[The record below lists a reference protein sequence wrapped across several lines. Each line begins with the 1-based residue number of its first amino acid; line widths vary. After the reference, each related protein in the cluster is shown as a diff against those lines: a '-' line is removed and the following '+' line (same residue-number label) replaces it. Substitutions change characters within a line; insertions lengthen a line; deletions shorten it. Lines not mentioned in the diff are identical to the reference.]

1 MIFFIFAN
9 LLVYVLGI
17 QNLCNEFKELLLFNE
32 YQEYDYEY
40 IDYDD
45 KDHDNEDHYDE
56 DHDDEDHYD
65 EDHDDEDQTN

>member
-17 QNLCNEFKELLLFNE
+17 QNLCNVFKELLLFNE

-40 IDYDD
+40 ID
-45 KDHDNEDHYDE
+45 HSDE
-56 DHDDEDHYD
+56 DNDDED
-65 EDHDDEDQTN
+65 EDHDDEDQTG